1 MGANPVYD
9 SPADFNFGDLL
20 KNVPNS
26 VHLTNILDET
36 SKLCSWNIAMT
47 HYFECWGDAMSY
59 DGFVSIVQP
68 QIMPL
73 FDSKS
78 AIQVLT
84 PLVYSK
90 ELSSYDTV
98 KNVWKS
104 DIVKSGNFEREWEKI
119 LHDGLYKNT
128 IIKKEQVRPSSKTST
143 AQLNNFIKLD
153 DNKFEIVFN
162 ASSSV
167 YDGRFANNGWLQ
179 EIPKPV
185 TSLTWDNA
193 ALISIKDPREYY
205 QKLVIHNN
213 LKLYKDYL

>member
-1 MGANPVYD
+1 
-9 SPADFNFGDLL
+9 
-20 KNVPNS
+20 
-26 VHLTNILDET
+26 
-36 SKLCSWNIAMT
+36 
-47 HYFECWGDAMSY
+47 MSY
-59 DGFVSIVQP
+59 DGFASIVQP

-104 DIVKSGNFEREWEKI
+104 DIVKSGNFEREWEKV

-128 IIKKEQVRPSSKTST
+128 NIKKEQVRPSSKTST
-143 AQLNNFIKLD
+143 TQLNNFIMLD

-162 ASSSV
+162 ASS
-167 YDGRFANNGWLQ
+167 
-179 EIPKPV
+179 
-185 TSLTWDNA
+185 
-193 ALISIKDPREYY
+193 
-205 QKLVIHNN
+205 
-213 LKLYKDYL
+213 